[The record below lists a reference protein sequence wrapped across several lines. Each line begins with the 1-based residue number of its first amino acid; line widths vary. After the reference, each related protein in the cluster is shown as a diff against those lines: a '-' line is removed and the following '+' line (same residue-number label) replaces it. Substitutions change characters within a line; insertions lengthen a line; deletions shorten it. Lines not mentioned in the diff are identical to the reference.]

1 MSTRRVSVKTCQR
14 ESFPGCGE
22 LVGRLPPYTNG
33 GAGVKR
39 LRKGLEAEA
48 GSQRDDACS
57 ESRLSSAEARVAYAR
72 AARGGYAACVGW
84 DGGFAAN
91 VSRDAIRLEVQ
102 IVEQVVGINPEFN
115 PGAFAEYGHLG
126 QAKGLGQRHVHVPV
140 SRPGERVATYSGLG
154 KRGSGVATAK
164 RSVAW
169 KREIRLGTLG
179 IVRTS
184 LELIV
189 ACARTD
195 ASPRPEK
202 HCSYPGRKRPRGP
215 RRQSAG

>member
-126 QAKGLGQRHVHVPV
+126 
-140 SRPGERVATYSGLG
+140 

-189 ACARTD
+189 AGAR
-195 ASPRPEK
+195 AR
-202 HCSYPGRKRPRGP
+202 
-215 RRQSAG
+215 AA